1 MAQEKADIDA
11 TECRVQAGHFQA
23 VFIWFVPAG
32 EARTERS
39 FGLSRQ
45 LKSERA
51 YLAAR
56 VAQSPERAAQA
67 RQTWL
72 AAGSCIRLR
81 PQHRDHVWSYEFVEG
96 CTHDGRRYR
105 MLNVLDE
112 FTHEYKG
119 ARRCGI
125 LDLEALSAPS
135 VE

>member
-56 VAQSPERAAQA
+56 VA
-67 RQTWL
+67 
-72 AAGSCIRLR
+72 
-81 PQHRDHVWSYEFVEG
+81 
-96 CTHDGRRYR
+96 
-105 MLNVLDE
+105 
-112 FTHEYKG
+112 
-119 ARRCGI
+119 
-125 LDLEALSAPS
+125 
-135 VE
+135 

>member
-39 FGLSRQ
+39 FG
-45 LKSERA
+45 RA

-81 PQHRDHVWSYEFVEG
+81 PQHRDHVWSYDFVEG

-105 MLNVLDE
+105 MLDVLDE